1 MLDSGTIVVDA
12 TVEAVGSTRDVLHVS
27 RDDGKTW
34 LEDDEGKGAQ
44 GVYMNG
50 KTGERWRVT
59 AYTLSKRLVK

>member
-1 MLDSGTIVVDA
+1 M
-12 TVEAVGSTRDVLHVS
+12 EAVGSTRDVLHVS

-34 LEDDEGKGAQ
+34 LEEDEGKGAQ